1 MKTLLHRC
9 VAFFFSFFC
18 TLPLLFVYACLCAL
32 ATFVENDFGV
42 QDARFF
48 IYDTKV
54 FDALH
59 ILLAINL
66 IGIFLRAKSWKH
78 KKWATLLFH
87 LSFVIIVLG
96 AGITRYFGIEGV
108 MHIREHQSSD
118 VFITQN
124 EYIIVI
130 ASIDGAI
137 YQTHFPIHINALHSY
152 AQLYNAYLPS
162 PLAWL
167 FEKCCDRQISFA
179 FEPQTIALQK
189 GTLRIT
195 YQDFQPSQPMILPQ
209 PMLKL
214 QVEYNGESTQVALVQ
229 NFIDDTLEPFVLGG
243 AEFALSW
250 GPMPI
255 QLPFAIALEDF
266 EMTTYPGSTNPSSYA
281 SRVIVQDEREQLPYT
296 ISMNN
301 VLDYKGY
308 RFFQS
313 SYDEDGQGTILSVN
327 KDPGKIPTY
336 IGYAMLIVGLLWSFF
351 AKNGRFARLSSY
363 LRDQK
368 LFVIPL
374 VCALSM
380 PLCVY
385 SQDSQGE
392 HLEEGDTAFIVHRL
406 NALLQYSSDHTKKF
420 ARLVVQDFEGRHKPI
435 DTLAM
440 DMIHKITRQNTLF
453 GLNHTQ
459 LFLAMMLYYD
469 EFRDIKMIATSTP
482 RLREVIGVPQ
492 TQKHIA
498 IADTYQDNLY
508 KLTNYV
514 EEANRKKP
522 SERDSFDK
530 DVLEVTE
537 RINIALAILAT
548 DVFRI
553 FPHQGDST
561 WLSPAEA
568 IMSFSHED
576 AARVRELLESYFTS
590 IDSALLSNDWS
601 AADEHLASIKA
612 FQEQWGSALMPS
624 SAKITAE
631 VLLNHLDIF
640 YRLSFVYLFAGI
652 ILLMGVFVSIVRDT
666 PLPRKF
672 ARLMF
677 VCVVLG
683 FGVHTLGLILRWYVG
698 GHAPWSNA
706 YESMIYIAWAGALAG
721 VVVLAKSYLNLA
733 MASLVAGI
741 TLFVAHLGF
750 MDPQIGNLVPVLKS
764 YWLNIHVSVITAS
777 YGFLGLCFVAGVI
790 TLLLFALRADTR
802 AHIDRAIINLCCVNE
817 ISMIVGLAL
826 LSIGNFL
833 GAIWANESWGRYW
846 GWDPKETWAL
856 ISIVVYT
863 IVLHLRFIA
872 RCNTPFVFASASVLA
887 FYSVLMTYFGV
898 NFYLSGKHSYASG
911 EPIPVPIFLYVMLC
925 GTIGL
930 IAIAYAKRKLPMP
943 RF

>member
-1 MKTLLHRC
+1 MKIIHKILQY
-9 VAFFFSFFC
+9 FFSFKC
-18 TLPLLFVYACLCAL
+18 TLPLLFIYACLCAL

-42 QDARFF
+42 QDARFL
-48 IYDTKV
+48 IYDTKF
-54 FDALH
+54 FDTLH
-59 ILLAINL
+59 ILLGLNL
-66 IGIFLRAKSWKH
+66 IGIFLRTKSWKQ
-78 KKWATLLFH
+78 KKWATLIFH
-87 LSFVIIVLG
+87 ASFVVIVIG

-108 MHIREHQSSD
+108 MHIRESQSSD

-137 YQTHFPIHINALHSY
+137 YQTHFPIHINALHNY
-152 AQLYNAYLPS
+152 AQLYNAYLPA
-162 PLAWL
+162 PLARIL
-167 FEKCCDRQISFA
+167 EKCCDRQIPFA
-179 FEPQTIALQK
+179 FEPQSIPLQK
-189 GTLRIT
+189 GTLNIS
-195 YQDFQPSQPMILPQ
+195 YQDFQPAQPMIVPQ

-214 QVEYNGESTQVALVQ
+214 QVEYNGQSTQIALVQ
-229 NFIDDTLEPFVLGG
+229 NFIDDTLEPFALGG
-243 AEFALSW
+243 AEFAISW

-255 QLPFAIALEDF
+255 GLPFSIALQDF
-266 EMTTYPGSTNPSSYA
+266 EMAKYPGSSNPSSYI
-281 SRVIVQDEREQLPYT
+281 SRVVVQDEAQNLPFV

-313 SYDEDGQGTILSVN
+313 SYDEDEQGTILSVN

-336 IGYAMLIVGLLWSFF
+336 IGYAMLIFGLLWSFF
-351 AKNGRFARLSSY
+351 AKNGRFAKLSEHLKS
-363 LRDQK
+363 QK
-368 LFVIPL
+368 LFIIPL
-374 VCALSM
+374 VCMLSI
-380 PLCVY
+380 PLSLY
-385 SQDSQGE
+385 SQESQE
-392 HLEEGDTAFIVHRL
+392 ESLEQGDRAFILHRL
-406 NALLQYSSDHTKKF
+406 NALLEDSKDHANRF
-420 ARLVVQDFEGRHKPI
+420 GELVVQDFDGRNKPI

-440 DMIHKITRQNTLF
+440 DMIHKITKQNTLF

-469 EFRDIKMIATSTP
+469 EFRDIKLIATSTP
-482 RLREVIGVPQ
+482 RLREIIGVPT

-498 IADTYQDNLY
+498 INDTYENNVY

-522 SERDSFDK
+522 SERDAFDK

-548 DVFRI
+548 DVFKV
-553 FPHQGDST
+553 FPHKGDSV
-561 WLSPAEA
+561 WVSPAEA

-590 IDSALLSNDWS
+590 IDSALVNNDWS
-601 AADEHLASIKA
+601 AANNYLKNLKDLQ
-612 FQEQWGSALMPS
+612 QEWGAALMPS
-624 SAKITAE
+624 STKITIE

-640 YRLSFVYLFAGI
+640 YRLTFVYLFVGVV
-652 ILLMGVFVSIVRDT
+652 LLGNVLISIVRNT
-666 PLPRKF
+666 PISRKF
-672 ARLMF
+672 GRLMF
-677 VCVVLG
+677 AIVVLG

-721 VVVLAKSYLNLA
+721 VSVLAKSYLNLA

-777 YGFLGLCFVAGVI
+777 YGFLGLCFIAGVV
-790 TLLLFALRADTR
+790 TLLLFVLRNPMRT
-802 AHIDRAIINLCCVNE
+802 HIDQAIVNLHCINE

-863 IVLHLRFIA
+863 IVLHLRFIW

-911 EPIPVPIFLYVMLC
+911 EPIPVPVFLYVMIAC
-925 GTIGL
+925 TIGL
-930 IAIAYAKRKLPMP
+930 IAMAYIKRKLPMP
-943 RF
+943 KL